1 MIVGINAVN
10 IKSGGGISH
19 VENILI
25 NLSRKFLNKQK
36 INKIILWCNP
46 SLYYYLS
53 KLKLNKKNINLI
65 KIKDNFLYNILWKIF
80 FLYINLK
87 KHNCDVLY
95 SLDGVVLRK
104 FRKVIILYQ
113 NLLPFSNY
121 EIIRYGFS
129 YQAFKLIFLRYIYY
143 LSQKNADGVIYLNN
157 YGKNQIENHIGKA
170 KKFIIIPHGISSDYI
185 SNIKKKLI
193 SKNNITNIIYIS
205 PIDLYKHQWNVVKAI
220 ELLIR
225 ENYNV
230 KLHIV
235 GFYSNKKAKNLFL
248 KSCNELNNYKR
259 NSVIYYGHLDKKAIL
274 SLLKKMDVFLF
285 ASSCESFGI
294 TLLEGI
300 ANKLPIFSSKMSG
313 IPSTIGKH
321 AIYFDPINHLS
332 IYKVLKKNLTT
343 LYHFK
348 KLKNS
353 YQKILSF
360 YNWKKAAFNSFI
372 FISKIL
378 RNNYEEGK
386 KNRLIN
392 FDTTIK
398 LHKLVNRNIFNLL
411 YLNSNFSIII
421 IFVLLYIFTNS
432 SYSVEFLVASSF
444 LLIVTQIFSS
454 NIRNISVIDKNIYL
468 LNYHFK
474 FRLFISLIIILFYF
488 LVKTYLFNNQN
499 NFFYFSIMIFILSFW
514 ICELKIAFNEI
525 KKKYKDSL
533 IIFYSYLFL
542 YLTLIFSLNFYNEKN
557 TLSLYLIGCSFIN
570 IFYFSSFF
578 ILNDNAKKLHKLK
591 YFQFDNSAFLSSLF
605 LIVST
610 FLMRF
615 ILSKEYDPNLVAD
628 VLICIAI
635 ANFPG
640 SIITTTFGAS
650 YLNRD
655 ISLPV
660 IFKYLF
666 IFYSLLLS
674 TAIILLMTNTY
685 PSYNELIK
693 ILIYSLFGGIF
704 MFYAQ
709 IIRILNVGILYNRQS
724 VFFRDALFSLVILFF
739 LFTCILF
746 NKIYLLYFSYSFFAI
761 LIYGFDYKL
770 HAFKKKL

>member
-19 VENILI
+19 IENILI
-25 NLSRKFLNKQK
+25 NLSREFLNKQK

-53 KLKLNKKNINLI
+53 KLKLYKKNINVI
-65 KIKDNFLYNILWKIF
+65 KIKDNFLCNILWKIF

-129 YQAFKLIFLRYIYY
+129 YQTFKLIFLRYIYY

-193 SKNNITNIIYIS
+193 SKNNVTNIIYIS

-259 NSVIYYGHLDKKAIL
+259 NSVIYYGYLDKKAIL

-294 TLLEGI
+294 TLLEGM

-313 IPSTIGKH
+313 IPSTIGKY
-321 AIYFDPINHLS
+321 AIYFDPIDHLS
-332 IYKVLKKNLTT
+332 IYKVLKKNLTA

-348 KLKNS
+348 KLKKSN
-353 YQKILSF
+353 QKILSF

-372 FISKIL
+372 FISKIF

-392 FDTTIK
+392 FDTTSK

-421 IFVLLYIFTNS
+421 IFVLLYIFTTS
-432 SYSVEFLVASSF
+432 SYSVEFLIASSF
-444 LLIVTQIFSS
+444 LLVVTQIFSS

-468 LNYHFK
+468 LKYHFK

-499 NFFYFSIMIFILSFW
+499 NFFYFSIIIFILSFW

-542 YLTLIFSLNFYNEKN
+542 YLIFMFTLYFNNEKN
-557 TLSLYLIGCSFIN
+557 ILSLYLIGCSFIN

-578 ILNDNAKKLHKLK
+578 ILNDNAKKAHKIK
-591 YFQFDNSAFLSSLF
+591 YFQFDNSAFFSSLF

-666 IFYSLLLS
+666 IFYFLLLS
-674 TAIILLMTNTY
+674 TIIILLMTNTY

-693 ILIYSLFGGIF
+693 ILIYSLVGGIF

-709 IIRILNVGILYNRQS
+709 IIRILNIGILYNRQS

-761 LIYGFDYKL
+761 LIYSFDYKL
-770 HAFKKKL
+770 HAFNKKL

>member
-36 INKIILWCNP
+36 IDKIILWCNP

-65 KIKDNFLYNILWKIF
+65 KINDNFLYNILWKIS

-104 FRKVIILYQ
+104 FKKVIILYQ

-121 EIIRYGFS
+121 EIIRYGLS
-129 YQAFKLIFLRYIYY
+129 YQTFKLIFLRYIYY

-157 YGKNQIENHIGKA
+157 YGKNKIENHIGKA

-193 SKNNITNIIYIS
+193 SKNNIINIIYIS

-225 ENYNV
+225 ENYNI

-235 GFYSNKKAKNLFL
+235 GFYSNTKAKNLFL
-248 KSCNELNNYKR
+248 KSCNELNNYKK
-259 NSVIYYGHLDKKAIL
+259 NSVIYYGHLDKKAII
-274 SLLKKMDVFLF
+274 SLLKKMDAFLF

-300 ANKLPIFSSKMSG
+300 AHKLPVFSSKMSG
-313 IPSTIGKH
+313 IPSTIGKR
-321 AIYFDPINHLS
+321 AIYFDPVNYLS
-332 IYKVLKKNLTT
+332 IYKVLKKNLTA

-348 KLKNS
+348 KLES

-372 FISKIL
+372 FISKIF
-378 RNNYEEGK
+378 RNNYEEVK
-386 KNRLIN
+386 KNLLIN
-392 FDTTIK
+392 FDTTSK
-398 LHKLVNRNIFNLL
+398 LYKLVNRNIFNLL

-421 IFVLLYIFTNS
+421 IFVLLYIFTTS
-432 SYSVEFLVASSF
+432 SFSVEFLIASSF
-444 LLIVTQIFSS
+444 LLVVTQIFSS
-454 NIRNISVIDKNIYL
+454 NIRNISVIDKNIHL

-488 LVKTYLFNNQN
+488 LVNTYLFNNQN
-499 NFFYFSIMIFILSFW
+499 NFFYFSIIIFILSFW
-514 ICELKIAFNEI
+514 IGELKIAYNEI
-525 KKKYKDSL
+525 KKKYKDSV

-542 YLTLIFSLNFYNEKN
+542 YLIFIISLNFYNEKYV
-557 TLSLYLIGCSFIN
+557 LSFYLIGCSFIN

-578 ILNDNAKKLHKLK
+578 ILNDNAKKLHKIK
-591 YFQFDNSAFLSSLF
+591 YFQFHNSAFLSSLF

-628 VLICIAI
+628 ILICISI
-635 ANFPG
+635 ANFPA

-709 IIRILNVGILYNRQS
+709 IIRILNVGIFYNRQS
-724 VFFRDALFSLVILFF
+724 VFFRDTLLSSVVLFF

-761 LIYGFDYKL
+761 LIYSFDYKL
-770 HAFKKKL
+770 HAFNKKL

>member
-185 SNIKKKLI
+185 SNIKKKII

-248 KSCNELNNYKR
+248 NSCNELNNYKR
-259 NSVIYYGHLDKKAIL
+259 NSVIYYGQLDKKTIL
-274 SLLKKMDVFLF
+274 SLLKKALF
-285 ASSCESFGI
+285 
-294 TLLEGI
+294 
-300 ANKLPIFSSKMSG
+300 
-313 IPSTIGKH
+313 
-321 AIYFDPINHLS
+321 
-332 IYKVLKKNLTT
+332 
-343 LYHFK
+343 
-348 KLKNS
+348 
-353 YQKILSF
+353 
-360 YNWKKAAFNSFI
+360 
-372 FISKIL
+372 
-378 RNNYEEGK
+378 
-386 KNRLIN
+386 
-392 FDTTIK
+392 
-398 LHKLVNRNIFNLL
+398 
-411 YLNSNFSIII
+411 
-421 IFVLLYIFTNS
+421 
-432 SYSVEFLVASSF
+432 
-444 LLIVTQIFSS
+444 
-454 NIRNISVIDKNIYL
+454 
-468 LNYHFK
+468 
-474 FRLFISLIIILFYF
+474 
-488 LVKTYLFNNQN
+488 
-499 NFFYFSIMIFILSFW
+499 
-514 ICELKIAFNEI
+514 
-525 KKKYKDSL
+525 L
-533 IIFYSYLFL
+533 IIFMN
-542 YLTLIFSLNFYNEKN
+542 SL
-557 TLSLYLIGCSFIN
+557 
-570 IFYFSSFF
+570 
-578 ILNDNAKKLHKLK
+578 
-591 YFQFDNSAFLSSLF
+591 
-605 LIVST
+605 
-610 FLMRF
+610 
-615 ILSKEYDPNLVAD
+615 D
-628 VLICIAI
+628 V
-635 ANFPG
+635 
-640 SIITTTFGAS
+640 
-650 YLNRD
+650 
-655 ISLPV
+655 
-660 IFKYLF
+660 
-666 IFYSLLLS
+666 
-674 TAIILLMTNTY
+674 
-685 PSYNELIK
+685 
-693 ILIYSLFGGIF
+693 
-704 MFYAQ
+704 
-709 IIRILNVGILYNRQS
+709 
-724 VFFRDALFSLVILFF
+724 
-739 LFTCILF
+739 
-746 NKIYLLYFSYSFFAI
+746 
-761 LIYGFDYKL
+761 
-770 HAFKKKL
+770 

>member
-19 VENILI
+19 VENILT
-25 NLSRKFLNKQK
+25 NLSREFLNKQK

-46 SLYYYLS
+46 SLYYYFS
-53 KLKLNKKNINLI
+53 KLKLYKKNINLI
-65 KIKDNFLYNILWKIF
+65 KIPDNFLYNVLWKIF

-87 KHNCDVLY
+87 KYNCDVLY

-121 EIIRYGFS
+121 EIIRYGLS
-129 YQAFKLIFLRYIYY
+129 YQTFKLVFLRYIYY

-170 KKFIIIPHGISSDYI
+170 KKSIIIPHGVSSDYI

-225 ENYNV
+225 ENYNI

-248 KSCNELNNYKR
+248 KSYNELNNYKK
-259 NSVIYYGHLDKKAIL
+259 NSVIYYGYLEKKAII

-294 TLLEGI
+294 TLLEGV

-313 IPSTIGKH
+313 IPATIGNY
-321 AIYFDPINHLS
+321 AIYFDPLDHLN
-332 IYKVLKKNLTT
+332 IYKVLKKNLTAV
-343 LYHFK
+343 YHFK

-353 YQKILSF
+353 YQKILFF

-372 FISKIL
+372 FISKIF
-378 RNNYEEGK
+378 RNNYEEDK
-386 KNRLIN
+386 KNRLLN
-392 FDTTIK
+392 LANKSK
-398 LHKLVNRNIFNLL
+398 LYKLVNRNIFNLL

-421 IFVLLYIFTNS
+421 IFVLLYLFTNS
-432 SYSVEFLVASSF
+432 SYSVEFLVVSTF
-444 LLIVTQIFSS
+444 ILIVTQIFSS

-468 LNYHFK
+468 LKYHFK
-474 FRLFISLIIILFYF
+474 FRLFISLIIILFSF
-488 LVKTYLFNNQN
+488 FFKTYFFNDQN
-499 NFFYFSIMIFILSFW
+499 NFFHFSILIFILSFW

-542 YLTLIFSLNFYNEKN
+542 YLIFIFSLNFDNKKN
-557 TLSLYLIGCSFIN
+557 ILTLYLIVCSLIN
-570 IFYFSSFF
+570 IFYFSNFF
-578 ILNDNAKKLHKLK
+578 ILNGNAKKVHKIK
-591 YFQFDNSAFLSSLF
+591 YFQFDNFAFLSSLS
-605 LIVST
+605 LIIST

-615 ILSKEYDPNLVAD
+615 ILSKEYDSNLVAD

-655 ISLPV
+655 ISLPA

-666 IFYSLLLS
+666 IFYTLLLC
-674 TAIILLMTNTY
+674 TAIILLMTNIY

-693 ILIYSLFGGIF
+693 NLVYSLFGGIL

-709 IIRILNVGILYNRQS
+709 IIRILNVGILCNRQS
-724 VFFRDALFSLVILFF
+724 VFIRDVLFSLGILF
-739 LFTCILF
+739 LLLTCILF
-746 NKIYLLYFSYSFFAI
+746 NKLYLLYFSYSIFAI
-761 LIYGFDYKL
+761 LIYSFDYKL
-770 HAFKKKL
+770 YAFKKKL